1 MFIEN
6 FKEENVNTKELA
18 YYMIKMFYETDCK
31 YSCTRTKIGKLIS
44 ILAFKYATKGILLFD
59 DPIYK
64 YDNCG
69 AYIKALSFWLYRD
82 EYLCDEFQDDKK
94 YISDEFK
101 KPKNLLAGFQERYNS
116 LDNTLRGLTEEVKKE
131 AEEVFRRFG
140 SYSHVDLSD
149 VLNPI
154 VENTGTPSYGRI
166 DLSRILPAIMETDP
180 NNDVIKYINSIPIE
194 SKLEFSEE
202 TQLEVEETSC
212 IPQKKSLLKTIF
224 GHKKRKV

>member
-1 MFIEN
+1 M
-6 FKEENVNTKELA
+6 
-18 YYMIKMFYETDCK
+18 
-31 YSCTRTKIGKLIS
+31 
-44 ILAFKYATKGILLFD
+44 
-59 DPIYK
+59 
-64 YDNCG
+64 
-69 AYIKALSFWLYRD
+69 
-82 EYLCDEFQDDKK
+82 
-94 YISDEFK
+94 
-101 KPKNLLAGFQERYNS
+101 
-116 LDNTLRGLTEEVKKE
+116 
-131 AEEVFRRFG
+131 FRRFG

-202 TQLEVEETSC
+202 IQLEVEETSC